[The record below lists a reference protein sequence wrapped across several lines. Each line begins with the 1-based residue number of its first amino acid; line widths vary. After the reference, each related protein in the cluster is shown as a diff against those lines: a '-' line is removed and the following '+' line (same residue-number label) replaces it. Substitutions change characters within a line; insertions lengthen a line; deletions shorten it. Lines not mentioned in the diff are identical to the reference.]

1 MGQKWSGS
9 RNKEEVKGK
18 WMKQSGSGEEIT
30 RKWGGSEGEMGRKST
45 CCGSQREAVAPE
57 GGGVKQ
63 KRPWQLV
70 NGAN

>member
-1 MGQKWSGS
+1 M
-9 RNKEEVKGK
+9 KG
-18 WMKQSGSGEEIT
+18 
-30 RKWGGSEGEMGRKST
+30 KWGGSEGEMGRKGKWGGSEGEMGWKST
-45 CCGSQREAVAPE
+45 SCGSQREVVALE